1 MDLNESI
8 VPVRPA
14 GGVWTSAHDLSR
26 YVQMELAKGAIPG
39 GKRLISEEN
48 LLARRAPQ
56 ILVSEDVTYGMGLTV
71 DRRWGVEIVH
81 HGGDLSGYHSDMMW
95 FPEHGVGAVILANS
109 DSGALLRGP
118 FLRKLAEVLFDGKPE
133 AEEQLRVAA
142 AQRKAALAKQRE
154 RLVVPADPKET
165 GKLAA
170 RYVSTGLGELNVR
183 KEQGAVIFDVGE
195 WRSTVASR
203 KNDDGTISFITIDPA
218 MDGLEFVVSDKDGKR
233 ALVIR
238 DAQHE
243 YVFLEEVV
251 KPGT

>member
-1 MDLNESI
+1 
-8 VPVRPA
+8 
-14 GGVWTSAHDLSR
+14 
-26 YVQMELAKGAIPG
+26 MELAKGELPG
-39 GKRLISEEN
+39 GNRLISEEN

-56 ILVSEDVTYGMGLTV
+56 ILVSEDITYGMGLFV

-81 HGGDLSGYHSDMMW
+81 HGGDLAGYHSDMIW
-95 FPEHGVGAVILANS
+95 LPGHGVGAVILTNA

-133 AEEQLRVAA
+133 ADEQLRVAA
-142 AQRKAALAKQRE
+142 VQRKAALAKERE
-154 RLVVPADPKET
+154 RLVVPADPKEV

-170 RYVSTGLGELNVR
+170 RYVSTSLGELNVR
-183 KEQGAVIFDVGE
+183 KEQDKIVFDVGE

-218 MDGLEFVVSDKDGKR
+218 MLGLNFVVTEKDGKR

-238 DAQHE
+238 DSQHE
-243 YVFLEEVV
+243 YVFLEVSA
-251 KPGT
+251 KPTTDKRAG